1 MGVQL
6 PDGLDTSDEPRV
18 PVNVPGLDRDEAA
31 GLCWT
36 SGAAS
41 PYSVNNLRVRK
52 TNQSARCKLSKVA
65 RAEWGPQTE
74 KVIRIPWTFDRPDNA
89 ICLNPIRPLT
99 PAESQQ
105 SRLER
110 SLRGR
115 RFA

>member
-6 PDGLDTSDEPRV
+6 PGGLDASDEPRV
-18 PVNVPGLDRDEAA
+18 PVNVSGLDRDEAA

-41 PYSVNNLRVRK
+41 PYSVDSLRVRK
-52 TNQSARCKLSKVA
+52 ANRPARCKLSKVG

-74 KVIRIPWTFDRPDNA
+74 KAILIPWTFDRPDNA
-89 ICLNPIRPLT
+89 IGLNPTRLLK

-105 SRLER
+105 SD
-110 SLRGR
+110 
-115 RFA
+115 F